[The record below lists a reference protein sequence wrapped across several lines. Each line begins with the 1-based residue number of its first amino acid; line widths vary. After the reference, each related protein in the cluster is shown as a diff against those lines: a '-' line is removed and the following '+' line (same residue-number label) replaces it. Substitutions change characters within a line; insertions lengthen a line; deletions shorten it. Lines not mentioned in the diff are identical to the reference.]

1 MKRLVALLLYC
12 GLLVSLCEAHLN
24 AQSTNQGTDFY
35 LGFSQNYSGSANLV
49 LFITGNTAT
58 TGSVQVPGIA
68 SYTNFSVTP
77 GAITSVT
84 VPSNAE
90 STGSDVTSNNGIH
103 VTSAAPVAVY
113 GLSQITATTDAY
125 LGLPLTALGTTYIVF
140 GYNGGLGGPSEFQIV
155 GTQDATQVTITPS
168 VTATNHAAGVPY
180 TIPLN
185 QLQTYQLQA
194 SGSATDLT
202 GTLITSTKPIALF
215 GGAVCTNI
223 PDNDYTACDYVVEQ
237 IPATATWG
245 MNYLVVPLDTR
256 KNGDTVRVLARDAGT
271 KVTIDGT
278 VVATLGAATFYQTE
292 LADTSNHT
300 IVTSAPSL
308 VAQYSNSTSYD
319 GVLSDPMMMLI
330 SPTEQFQTSYSVA
343 TPTNALELYT
353 NYINVVAKAS
363 DINTCRVDNNPI
375 TGFTAIGTSGYD
387 GAQIPVAT
395 GTHNLSCPNPF
406 GTYSYGFAY
415 YDSYGY
421 PGGLG
426 VKGISAPRCDVNK
439 DGRIDSADISLIFA
453 ARNTPATGVDD
464 PRDGDGD
471 GTITVA
477 DARVC
482 QQMCT
487 SAGCATH

>member
-1 MKRLVALLLYC
+1 MKRLVILLLTC
-12 GLLVSLCEAHLN
+12 GLLGSFCTARLN

-35 LGFSQNYSGSANLV
+35 LGFSQNYAGAANLA
-49 LFITGNTAT
+49 LYITGTAAT
-58 TGSVQVPGIA
+58 TGTVTIA
-68 SYTNFSVTP
+68 NVSFSANFTVTP
-77 GAITSVT
+77 GTITT
-84 VPSNAE
+84 ITIPSAAE
-90 STGSDVTSNNGIH
+90 STGSDTFANNGIH
-103 VTSAAPVAVY
+103 VTAALPVTVY
-113 GLSQITATTDAY
+113 GLSSITATTDAY
-125 LGLPLTALGTTYIVF
+125 LGLPLTALGSSYIVF
-140 GYNGGLGGPSEFQIV
+140 GYNGGLGGPSEFQVV

-168 VTATNHAAGVPY
+168 VAATNHAAGVPY

-194 SGSATDLT
+194 SGPATDLT

-223 PDNDYTACDYVVEQ
+223 PNNNYTACDYVVEQ

-245 MNYLVVPLDTR
+245 MNYLVVPLSTR

-271 KVTIDGT
+271 TVTIDGSLVT
-278 VVATLGAATFYQTE
+278 TLGAAQVYQTL

-300 IVTSAPSL
+300 IVTSKPSL

-319 GVLSDPMMMLI
+319 NVLSDPMMMLI

-343 TPTNALELYT
+343 TPTNALETYT

-363 DINTCRVDNNPI
+363 DINACKVDNNPI
-375 TGFTAIGTSGYD
+375 TTFTAIGVSGYD

-439 DGRIDSADISLIFA
+439 DGRIDSTDISLIFA

-477 DARVC
+477 DARTC
-482 QQMCT
+482 SQLCT
-487 SAGCATH
+487 IAGCATH